1 MEYKCVN
8 CGRAIK
14 RVPGRFSLCECGHT
28 EIVDAQVGA
37 YIEADLDNMDFALM
51 TCDGYIEYL
60 QKENPENILEKIV
73 GLSVKNGEEISKKI
87 LNRCSTNEQLFL
99 KELPTW
105 AIIAHEIEKKHS
117 KQYRYVIDKRYYSF
131 AYEIL
136 KSGKLLNMPQPE
148 AFERIDHLTEI
159 WKDVPTG
166 SALTVYEALLY
177 RFSDEEACRLGAS
190 DICVDDFFELLQN
203 TDFSRGEIIAIAY
216 RLGQLLYGKKEIIA
230 LIEDYNRAIR
240 FISCC
245 GSDWKVN
252 IVSDMDTEICRAVN
266 KAKYYRRSNMQLQM
280 RLQDIYRLSKSQGA
294 FYIEDKGIRMSKASL
309 NDACC
314 FCTTVPES
322 DTIRDPAFIVSYKG
336 SLMGI
341 LYIGQN
347 DTYGIWFKPISDC
360 VKRGVNN
367 VLDIYVQSDACK
379 QIRNTINKSDKEI
392 RL

>member
-28 EIVDAQVGA
+28 EIVDAQIGA

-105 AIIAHEIEKKHS
+105 AVIAHEIEKKHS
-117 KQYRYVIDKRYYSF
+117 KQYRYVIDKGYYSF
-131 AYEIL
+131 AYGIL

-148 AFERIDHLTEI
+148 ALEKIDHLMDI
-159 WKDVPTG
+159 WKAVPAG

-177 RFSDEEACRLGAS
+177 HFSDKEACQLGCA
-190 DICVDDFFELLQN
+190 DISIDDFFALLKN
-203 TDFSRGEIIAIAY
+203 TDFDRGEIISIAY
-216 RLGQLLYGKKEIIA
+216 RLSQLLYEKKAIIS
-230 LIEDYNRAIR
+230 LIEEYNWAIR
-240 FISCC
+240 LISHCETK
-245 GSDWKVN
+245 WEVN

-266 KAKYYRRSNMQLQM
+266 KAKYYVRSNMQLRV
-280 RLQDIYRLSKSQGA
+280 RLKDICQQSGPFSV
-294 FYIEDKGIRMSKASL
+294 EDKEICMEIASL
-309 NDACC
+309 NDACR
-314 FCTTVPES
+314 FCATVPEIG
-322 DTIRDPAFIVSYKG
+322 TIKDPAFVVYDKDSPV
-336 SLMGI
+336 GI

-347 DTYGIWFKPISDC
+347 DTYGIWFKPISDR
-360 VKRGVNN
+360 VKRSVNN
-367 VLDIYVQSDACK
+367 ALDIYIQSDACK
-379 QIRNTINKSDKEI
+379 QIRDTINKSDKEI